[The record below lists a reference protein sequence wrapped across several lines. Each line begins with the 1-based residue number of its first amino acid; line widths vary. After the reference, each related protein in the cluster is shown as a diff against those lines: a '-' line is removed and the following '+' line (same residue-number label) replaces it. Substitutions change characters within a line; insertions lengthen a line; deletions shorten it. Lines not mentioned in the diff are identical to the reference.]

1 MSFLGLDHFS
11 PTMPSPAAKAGRD
24 VPATEGRPGAQA
36 RASSATPAAL
46 GVPCWWLGV
55 HGGAGE
61 SSLAALFPMFPAAE
75 HQWPVPMS
83 ARTRVVLAART
94 NHRGMS
100 AVQAAMRD
108 WSVSYREHTDVLGLV
123 LIADRPGQL
132 PRPLRDLQRDLGG
145 ATPNLWRLPW
155 IERWAVG
162 EVPSSANAPI
172 REVEAL
178 RVGVTAAIR
187 AAGRD
192 RHDG

>member
-1 MSFLGLDHFS
+1 MSIFGLDHLS
-11 PTMPSPAAKAGRD
+11 PTPPSPTAKAVRD
-24 VPATEGRPGAQA
+24 AGTRGSSVIPAT
-36 RASSATPAAL
+36 AAA
-46 GVPCWWLGV
+46 PFWWLGV

-61 SSLAALFPMFPAAE
+61 SSLAALFPGFPAAE
-75 HQWPVPMS
+75 HQWPVHRS
-83 ARTRVVLAART
+83 ARTRVVLVART

-108 WSVSYREHTDVLGLV
+108 WSASYRGHTDVLGLV
-123 LIADRPGQL
+123 LMADRPGKL
-132 PRPLRDLQRDLGG
+132 PRPLRDLLRDLGG

-155 IERWAVG
+155 IENWTVG
-162 EVPSSANAPI
+162 EVPSLANAPTK
-172 REVEAL
+172 EVEAL